1 MMSDRFPNGDDLNRQ
16 PTEEDFIRLQATTL
30 LYYLHESNPAN
41 GLIRDK
47 TDPAAPASIAAVG
60 LAQNLG
66 AIRALATE
74 GIQRGHMSLH
84 ARQIAIA
91 AGASGDLVARIVQT
105 MIEEGNI
112 RLERAQ
118 ALVDELK

>member
-1 MMSDRFPNGDDLNRQ
+1 MAVGIVGGATKVH
-16 PTEEDFIRLQATTL
+16 PTARTALKLMDV
-30 LYYLHESNPAN
+30 SS
-41 GLIRDK
+41 
-47 TDPAAPASIAAVG
+47 ASQLAETIVSVG
-60 LAQNLG
+60 LAQNL
-66 AIRALATE
+66 AALRALATE

-91 AGASGDLVARIVQT
+91 AGASGDLVPRIVET

-118 ALVDELK
+118 ALVDELRDIS